1 MTPTFQTGKDF
12 EFLIKPEDIEIKP
25 EDFDNLMTPDSIPW
39 TKVLK
44 NERTYYQ
51 VGVDE
56 FSYSWEIPGIQM
68 TFNAEITFEKARQIV
83 EEVTTKLIKY
93 TGRDIE
99 VYFIPTDAISG
110 FDL

>member
-12 EFLIKPEDIEIKP
+12 EFLITPGDLEIKP
-25 EDFDNLMTPDSIPW
+25 DDFDNLMTPDSIPW

-51 VGVDE
+51 VGVDA
-56 FSYSWEIPGIQM
+56 FSYSREIPGIQM
-68 TFNAEITFEKARQIV
+68 IFNAEITFEKARQIA
-83 EEVTTKLIKY
+83 EEVANKLIKY
-93 TGRDIE
+93 TGQEIE
-99 VYFIPTDAISG
+99 VLFIPTDVVSK

>member
-12 EFLIKPEDIEIKP
+12 EFLITPGDIEIKT
-25 EDFDNLMTPDSIPW
+25 EDFDNLMTPDSMPW

-56 FSYSWEIPGIQM
+56 FSYSRETPGIQM
-68 TFNAEITFEKARQIV
+68 SFNAEMTFEKARQIA
-83 EEVTTKLIKY
+83 EEVANKLIKY
-93 TGRDIE
+93 TGQDI
-99 VYFIPTDAISG
+99 
-110 FDL
+110 

>member
-1 MTPTFQTGKDF
+1 MSPTYQTGKDF
-12 EFLIKPEDIEIKP
+12 EFLITPGDIKIKP

-39 TKVLK
+39 IKVFK
-44 NERTYYQ
+44 NEWTYYQ

-83 EEVTTKLIKY
+83 EEVANKLIKY
-93 TGRDIE
+93 TEQEIE
-99 VYFIPTDAISG
+99 VLFIPTDAISR
-110 FDL
+110 